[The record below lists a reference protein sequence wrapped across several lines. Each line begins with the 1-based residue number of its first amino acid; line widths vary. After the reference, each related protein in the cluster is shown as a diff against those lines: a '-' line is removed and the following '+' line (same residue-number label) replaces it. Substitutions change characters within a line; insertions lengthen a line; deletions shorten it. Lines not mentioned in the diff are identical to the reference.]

1 MDSFLK
7 YLRGGAVAGAH
18 RSAPTTIAASACGG
32 DVVDDDAS
40 FFDLEFAVPG
50 DETDAEEE
58 RVEFNFAV
66 AAGDDAEEVVAV
78 GDDNSTTTVPAPA
91 EEEVSGKKKDGD
103 GDDHTAA
110 AGEEEKGEV
119 VTPSPNKAAAL
130 ALPPRPATTK
140 FRVLLL
146 KLRKPNNK
154 AALPAAEG
162 NGGGSDTG
170 GGAAA
175 AAAKTTTNRF
185 LIKFRVDE
193 AASLFTRDNSSR
205 SSDAMDRPGGQS
217 QAVAAAAG
225 GDAEEERN
233 KMVKEVV
240 LKYLNKMKPLYVKV
254 ARLRF
259 PNAANAGGDD
269 TDAEPDHPTSPA
281 PSPAAHSESPSSSAA
296 AAAAPAPVVVA
307 CGVWAPRASVPAGLK
322 QVCKRLGKSRS
333 ASSAVAAAPPPA
345 TPTAVAG
352 HQRRDDSLLQVQDGI
367 QSAIAHCKR
376 SFNASKG
383 CESPL
388 LRSMTVPGDATR
400 AADNSDGA

>member
-66 AAGDDAEEVVAV
+66 A
-78 GDDNSTTTVPAPA
+78 A

-162 NGGGSDTG
+162 NGGGSDT
-170 GGAAA
+170 
-175 AAAKTTTNRF
+175 TTTNRF

-281 PSPAAHSESPSSSAA
+281 PSPA
-296 AAAAPAPVVVA
+296 PAPVVVA
-307 CGVWAPRASVPAGLK
+307 CGVRAPRASVPAGLK

-383 CESPL
+383 S
-388 LRSMTVPGDATR
+388 TVVIVFVLIVTIIDTV
-400 AADNSDGA
+400 